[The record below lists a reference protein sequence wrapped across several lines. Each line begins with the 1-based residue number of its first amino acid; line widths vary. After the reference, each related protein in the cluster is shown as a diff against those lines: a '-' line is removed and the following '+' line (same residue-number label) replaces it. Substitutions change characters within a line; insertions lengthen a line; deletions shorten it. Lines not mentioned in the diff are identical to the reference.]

1 MHIKFQVNRII
12 SMEVLYN
19 GDFKN
24 MISKK
29 TRLKFD
35 NVFKAT

>member
-12 SMEVLYN
+12 SMRVLYN

-24 MISKK
+24 MVSKK
-29 TRLKFD
+29 
-35 NVFKAT
+35 NEFKV